1 MLRKTERSKHGND
14 ESASSNA
21 ALSKLRRDDYL
32 KLLTE
37 QSRRIDALEEENAR
51 LKEQLAQAEQ
61 KLTQA
66 LTFKQAA
73 DRFDKAVAE
82 LRAATQSQ
90 PQSAIVPRSSSRILS
105 LGGKH
110 RKK

>member
-51 LKEQLAQAEQ
+51 LK
-61 KLTQA
+61 
-66 LTFKQAA
+66 
-73 DRFDKAVAE
+73 
-82 LRAATQSQ
+82 
-90 PQSAIVPRSSSRILS
+90 
-105 LGGKH
+105 
-110 RKK
+110 